1 MEPINEGDGIVKITK
16 KRCSDEP
23 IDGNKPNKVR
33 WQWNHQIGK
42 KSVMVTSLNPKPQES
57 KYHTIDHVTCKF
69 LILFM
74 KYDVTCFQL
83 G

>member
-1 MEPINEGDGIVKITK
+1 MKVMELLNNQK

-42 KSVMVTSLNPKPQES
+42 KSVMVTSLNPKP
-57 KYHTIDHVTCKF
+57 
-69 LILFM
+69 
-74 KYDVTCFQL
+74 
-83 G
+83 